1 MSVVPTYVRGLDE
14 ALQGGIPEGSVVLVC
29 GNPGTMKTSLAF
41 SILYHNS
48 RHGRKGLYVTMEE
61 AGDDLRIAMENMGM
75 EDFHESEL
83 YLLDMGR
90 LRLELAE
97 AETDNDWLKIFEGI
111 IQEALRVT
119 PYSLIVLDSLE
130 SLYASSAPESVRQ
143 HLFHLFGFFKDAG
156 LTALII
162 SEVPAGSTR
171 LAPHGVDF
179 LADGILLLRHEEAD
193 DFDVELRLRCVKMRK
208 LRHHRGD
215 FILDVKK
222 GRFLAQRP
230 VAV

>member
-1 MSVVPTYVRGLDE
+1 MGTIPTYVKGLDE
-14 ALQGGIPEGSVVLVC
+14 ALRGGIPQGSVVLLC
-29 GNPGTMKTSLAF
+29 GSPGTMKTSLAF
-41 SILYHNS
+41 YILYHNS
-48 RHGRKGLYVTMEE
+48 RRGSKGLYVTMEE
-61 AGDDLRIAMENMGM
+61 AGDDLRVAMENMGM
-75 EDFHESEL
+75 DDFHESEL
-83 YLLDMGR
+83 YVLDMGR

-111 IQEALRVT
+111 LQEALRVT

-130 SLYASSAPESVRQ
+130 SLYASSTPESVRQ

-156 LTALII
+156 LTTLLI
-162 SEVPAGSTR
+162 SEVPPGSAR

-179 LADGILLLRHEEAD
+179 LADGVFLLRHVEVD

-208 LRHHRGD
+208 VPHHRGD
-215 FILDVKK
+215 LTLELRD
-222 GRFLAQRP
+222 GRFVARRP

>member
-1 MSVVPTYVRGLDE
+1 MGTVPTYVKGLDE
-14 ALQGGIPEGSVVLVC
+14 ALDGGIPEGSVVLVC

-41 SILYHNS
+41 YVLYHNS

-61 AGDDLRIAMENMGM
+61 AGDDLRVAMENMGM
-75 EDFHESEL
+75 DDFHESEL
-83 YLLDMGR
+83 YVLDMGR

-97 AETDNDWLKIFEGI
+97 AETDNEWLKIFEGI
-111 IQEALRVT
+111 LQEALRAT

-130 SLYASSAPESVRQ
+130 SLYASSTPESVRQ
-143 HLFHLFGFFKDAG
+143 HLFHLFAFFKDAG
-156 LTALII
+156 LTTLLIT
-162 SEVPAGSTR
+162 EVPKGSSR

-179 LADGILLLRHEEAD
+179 LADGLFLLRHADVD

-208 LRHHRGD
+208 VRHHRGD
-215 FILDVKK
+215 FTLDLQD
-222 GRFLAQRP
+222 GRFDARRP